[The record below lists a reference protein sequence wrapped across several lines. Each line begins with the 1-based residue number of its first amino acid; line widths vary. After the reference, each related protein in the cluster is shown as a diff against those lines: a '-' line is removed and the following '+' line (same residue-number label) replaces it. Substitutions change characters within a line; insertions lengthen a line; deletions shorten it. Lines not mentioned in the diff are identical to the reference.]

1 MRALPENIAR
11 GQSNDRACEVVADQ
25 GQYFQVKPEPN
36 WLLFC
41 LLTEL
46 STKTLKKKI
55 SFIYV
60 IFFFYF
66 VFVLLR
72 SIH

>member
-36 WLLFC
+36 WLLLY

-46 STKTLKKKI
+46 STKTLKKTFFHLRQFLF
-55 SFIYV
+55 FI
-60 IFFFYF
+60 F
-66 VFVLLR
+66 
-72 SIH
+72 H